1 MALTFPGNRIS
12 LFQVAN
18 FNAFT
23 GCFIQLDDETA
34 KMAECYICCLTP
46 PTDKGKMKAFPS
58 CLMHPD
64 GCGRSA
70 NVGDVVWIDGL
81 ETISVNAWML
91 AVPVKKALS
100 GARRP
105 VNEDLGCTIGYC
117 KVVYSQFHLV
127 VNRKAKITELI
138 PDTNPTNRT
147 ANMGK
152 FAMGCAKVAF
162 LDGNK
167 RDVLT
172 MV

>member
-23 GCFIQLDDETA
+23 ECFIQLDDETA

-105 VNEDLGCTIGYC
+105 VNKDLGCTIGYC

-162 LDGNK
+162 LDGKK
-167 RDVLT
+167 RDELT